1 MFVDSRESQL
11 HVKTAAASL
20 GLERQGVGTQLAKS
34 HKRGL
39 RRFLMVRRI
48 LVEMKRRLFTWG
60 FGMDIDKTAEFSLS
74 ARLDL
79 TFPIGVHLGRNS
91 YVAFDAVVLTHD
103 RTRGLYLHTW
113 VGEKCFIGA
122 RSILMPGISVGEGSI
137 VGAGS
142 VVTKD
147 VPPYSMVVGNPARVV
162 ASNIDV
168 RDYGRLASADAQ
180 ESALASHGLT

>member
-20 GLERQGVGTQLAKS
+20 GLKRQGVGTNLAKS
-34 HKRGL
+34 QKRGL
-39 RRFLMVRRI
+39 RRFLAVRRV
-48 LVEMKRRLFTWG
+48 LVGYKRRLYTWG
-60 FGMDIDKTAEFSLS
+60 FGMDIHRTAEFSLS
-74 ARLDL
+74 ARLDM

-113 VGEKCFIGA
+113 VGERCFIGA

-147 VPPYSMVVGNPARVV
+147 VPPHSMVVGNPARIV
-162 ASNIDV
+162 ASDIDV
-168 RDYGRLASADAQ
+168 QDYGRLAGADAQ
-180 ESALASHGLT
+180 ESALASTGKT